1 MMPMKFLVLL
11 VALLLWPSSLP
22 AYRRVTVTPD
32 EEQNLNHYVQVL
44 QNLILSVPT
53 KEPGRQKKSK
63 SPNNANFIGPR
74 VSRVKELKYTH
85 DVGPGDNDVL
95 INPVSEE
102 TTTFPT
108 RGFTLEIDKKKRTK
122 STAFWSIKPNNVSV
136 VLHAKEPFIEK
147 DEPEPEPEPEPIEP
161 RTGASTQVPSVTEPS
176 QDVTYLSRSTDLETA
191 TEEDVPQ
198 LSGDNEMDYLES
210 HDVYNEDVLKRI
222 ADINS
227 QLHHVPLPESYKP
240 EYRADIRASKEHL
253 KRSLALAIAAEHKL
267 EKMYKSQLLPQGRS
281 SGGVYDIVTVINMLY
296 SSRYKLSE
304 YLDIKHVPSEM
315 RGKAT
320 VVVHTLKKILCVG
333 HGEETHNLLKQLLN
347 NNIKILH
354 ILDTHDKVD
363 SS

>member
-1 MMPMKFLVLL
+1 M
-11 VALLLWPSSLP
+11 
-22 AYRRVTVTPD
+22 TPD

-63 SPNNANFIGPR
+63 SPNNVNSIGPR
-74 VSRVKELKYTH
+74 VSRVKEINYTH
-85 DVGPGDNDVL
+85 DVSPGDNDVL

-136 VLHAKEPFIEK
+136 VLHAKEPYIEK
-147 DEPEPEPEPEPIEP
+147 EEPEPEPEPEPIEQHTEAP
-161 RTGASTQVPSVTEPS
+161 KQVPSITEPS
-176 QDVTYLSRSTDLETA
+176 QDVTSLSRSTDFDTVME
-191 TEEDVPQ
+191 EEDVPQ
-198 LSGDNEMDYLES
+198 LSGDNGMDYLES
-210 HDVYNEDVLKRI
+210 HDMYNDVLKRI

-253 KRSLALAIAAEHKL
+253 KRSLALAVAAEHKL
-267 EKMYKSQLLPQGRS
+267 EKMYKSQMLPQGRS

-296 SSRYKLSE
+296 NSRYKLSE
-304 YLDIKHVPSEM
+304 YLDIKYVPSEM

-320 VVVHTLKKILCVG
+320 VVVRTLKKILCVG

-354 ILDTHDKVD
+354 ILDTHDKDD